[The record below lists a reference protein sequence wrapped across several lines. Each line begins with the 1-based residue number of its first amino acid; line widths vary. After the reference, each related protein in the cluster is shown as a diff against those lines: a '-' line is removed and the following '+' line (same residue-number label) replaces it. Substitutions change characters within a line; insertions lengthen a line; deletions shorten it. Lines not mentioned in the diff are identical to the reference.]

1 MSAPEE
7 VIYHAKSPLK
17 EGFQAGAIGAGVGVL
32 VSAAQN
38 SIGSHSQGAIGVF
51 SRTGGTIGIF
61 AAMAGV
67 FAATDSAVGNI
78 REKKDAWNSIAAG
91 CAAGMVAGGFQR
103 SPQTM
108 VFGCVS
114 MGAMMGAF
122 DVSGNSLK
130 GKYAEITEQQKHELR
145 EAQVDSNEIAVDIDR
160 ELLVYRDTSIGSYGS
175 AEMDLSKAIVGAV
188 RHGASGH
195 NSPVMNMSE
204 VSQPSIHQYISHNL
218 AGGGST
224 SSNNSSRVL
233 DIIPNNSNLSPTYH
247 QQYYQGSSSNGREE
261 QTAADHVVL
270 YTILRE
276 LCSLRMI
283 LIRTYRLLSSS
294 TVDIDVDNLLIDAEQ
309 ALQTFDSAS
318 LEIQVSVLG
327 VGIGY
332 EIRVLKHGLVMDKAV
347 SEYDI
352 QKSVTNL
359 HLACVALAE
368 WRRISSEQEYEDKSY
383 HRPEET
389 SWRYSIFAS
398 SSEDK
403 NKSAVKGKFNL
414 HPNHLQWLGR
424 WIASEKCKMTIYFMN
439 VLLEKEQA
447 MGGDERSLWANIEPD
462 LHGMIRTFRK
472 KAGPH
477 SVSFVYEISRD
488 VRFSA
493 MGFVS
498 ANAPY
503 ESPTGLNS
511 FPCIYSYPPEPPR
524 DHWPNIISIMQGSV
538 NILRHFR
545 SQYFYDHKIG
555 CTYYI
560 ARIDK
565 HVSVVIIYLDKHTQP
580 DAGAMDFLQLLAGKL
595 RHTEVLSALRLE

>member
-1 MSAPEE
+1 MFPQDCAELIKALGSFDYACANKHLMRISKAHPTAGSICSR
-7 VIYHAKSPLK
+7 VIQCESLYSSMQFLK
-17 EGFQAGAIGAGVGVL
+17 PKLF
-32 VSAAQN
+32 
-38 SIGSHSQGAIGVF
+38 
-51 SRTGGTIGIF
+51 R
-61 AAMAGV
+61 
-67 FAATDSAVGNI
+67 
-78 REKKDAWNSIAAG
+78 REDHLYQIYS
-91 CAAGMVAGGFQR
+91 
-103 SPQTM
+103 
-108 VFGCVS
+108 
-114 MGAMMGAF
+114 
-122 DVSGNSLK
+122 
-130 GKYAEITEQQKHELR
+130 
-145 EAQVDSNEIAVDIDR
+145 EIAVDIDR

-204 VSQPSIHQYISHNL
+204 
-218 AGGGST
+218 
-224 SSNNSSRVL
+224 
-233 DIIPNNSNLSPTYH
+233 
-247 QQYYQGSSSNGREE
+247 QYYQGSSSNGREE